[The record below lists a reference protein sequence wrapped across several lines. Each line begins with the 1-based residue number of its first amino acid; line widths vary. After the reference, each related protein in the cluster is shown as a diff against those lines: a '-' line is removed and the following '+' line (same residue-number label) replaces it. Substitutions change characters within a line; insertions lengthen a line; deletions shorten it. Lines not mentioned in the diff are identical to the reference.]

1 MTGAAPLDGRTVVVT
16 GAAGG
21 IGAAVVEVLLER
33 GASVIAADLSWDAGP
48 PSAGA
53 EPYDVDVADEE
64 EWASL
69 AHRLEGA
76 PVHGLVACAGITW
89 RARVGDVRATDL
101 ARVHAVNVGGPLLG
115 IQALAPLMP
124 PGASVVVIGSLA
136 GVNGHYPVAYT
147 TSKWAVRGLARSA
160 SLELGPRGIRV
171 NVVDP
176 GFIDTDMTR
185 SAPEAFREASV
196 GDTALG
202 RAGQPREVATVVAF
216 LLGDDASYVTGAE
229 IAVDGGSSGH
239 AGAKTVSDALRPTY
253 RNPSLPQHDPVGQE

>member
-1 MTGAAPLDGRTVVVT
+1 MQELLAAIARQDDEEAERLAQLLAPADEPT
-16 GAAGG
+16 
-21 IGAAVVEVLLER
+21 LLELLE
-33 GASVIAADLSWDAGP
+33 SK
-48 PSAGA
+48 
-53 EPYDVDVADEE
+53 DEDE
-64 EWASL
+64 RW
-69 AHRLEGA
+69 
-76 PVHGLVACAGITW
+76 
-89 RARVGDVRATDL
+89 
-101 ARVHAVNVGGPLLG
+101 
-115 IQALAPLMP
+115 
-124 PGASVVVIGSLA
+124 
-136 GVNGHYPVAYT
+136 
-147 TSKWAVRGLARSA
+147 WAVRGLARSA